1 MIAANSLGIE
11 IVKACWDSND
21 KSQRNC
27 PLTTHED
34 RQTPPQQLT
43 TPEARQT
50 PSQQLTTP
58 EACQTP
64 PRQRLH
70 R

>member
-11 IVKACWDSND
+11 IVKACWASND
-21 KSQRNC
+21 KRSC
-27 PLTTHED
+27 PLTTHEDRQTPPQQLTTHED

-50 PSQQLTTP
+50 PSS
-58 EACQTP
+58 
-64 PRQRLH
+64 
-70 R
+70 